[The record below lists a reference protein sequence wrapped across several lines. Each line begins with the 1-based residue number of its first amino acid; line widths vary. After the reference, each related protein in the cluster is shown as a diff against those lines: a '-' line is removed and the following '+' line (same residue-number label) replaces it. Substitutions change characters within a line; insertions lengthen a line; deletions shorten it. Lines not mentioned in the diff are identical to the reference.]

1 MKHITIR
8 YLIIYF
14 FIFIFFS
21 TAILKIYAWS
31 DFNVFL
37 GSIKN
42 LVPFSPL
49 VMAYAIV
56 IFELGIGCY
65 LVIYKD
71 NFFSAHLILI
81 TFSIFTFFLIIYDRE
96 GNCFCF
102 GNFFIPFEIH
112 LVLNLL
118 LIALSV
124 ILISKYYKIKSV
136 IFFSITFIVS
146 FLILLLVERETKIS
160 KNNIDIIHYLK
171 DTENIKNIDNYKY
184 IIYINLN
191 YINCPSCAVSVN
203 NFFHFLV
210 NKDDKFRDLFRLLVT
225 HPDNTYG
232 SRRSQGWLNNKTINI
247 DNDILIYKN
256 LNNKIFEKSFV
267 LFIDGKKSYEPLYF
281 PFDLNQFILTI
292 SEKD

>member
-8 YLIIYF
+8 QLIIYF
-14 FIFIFFS
+14 FSFIFFS

-31 DFNVFL
+31 DFILFL

-42 LVPFSPL
+42 LLPFSPL

-65 LVIYKD
+65 LLIYKD
-71 NFFSAHLILI
+71 NIFSAHLILI

-136 IFFSITFIVS
+136 IFFLIAFIISII
-146 FLILLLVERETKIS
+146 ILLLIERESEIP
-160 KNNIDIIHYLK
+160 KNNINIINYLE
-171 DTENIKNIDNYKY
+171 DVENIKKINNYKY

-191 YINCPSCAVSVN
+191 YINCPSCVVNVN
-203 NFFHFLV
+203 NFFHFLG
-210 NKDDKFRDLFRLLVT
+210 NKDDKFLDLCLLLVT

-247 DNDILIYKN
+247 DKGTLIYKK

-292 SEKD
+292 SNDN